1 MADEFGSALKGS
13 LTLIAED
20 DEAYFSP
27 GEWLSADKGI
37 L

>member
-1 MADEFGSALKGS
+1 MADEFGSTLKGS

-20 DEAYFSP
+20 DDAYFSP
-27 GEWLSADKGI
+27 GEWSSADKAI